1 MQRLLNAEC
10 TLVVPVY
17 RNEENVPGLL
27 ARMAD
32 LHARV
37 PGGIRVVAVVDGS
50 PDLSFERLREGMA
63 VAPYAARLL
72 LLSRNFGSF
81 AAIRAGLAEVQTPF
95 MAVMSADL
103 QEPADL
109 FETCFAKLREGGHDL
124 LLASRSGRSD
134 PWMDRVGSGIFWG
147 LYRRLVQPEMPA
159 GGVDVFACNAL
170 FRDRLVAFGESNSS
184 LVGQL
189 LWLGFRRAEVP
200 YQRQMRELGRSA
212 WTFRRKLRYLA
223 DSVFSFSDLPIRL
236 FMLVG
241 GLGLLASAG
250 FALAVLLAKLSG
262 AIDVPGYAATV
273 LAVLFFSA
281 LNLFGL
287 GVIGSYVW
295 RGFENTKA
303 RPLAVVMQRED
314 FNLQDLNL
322 PANNIETNDS
332 SVSRLTA

>member
-1 MQRLLNAEC
+1 MTLNAEC

-17 RNEENVPGLL
+17 RNEANIPALL
-27 ARMAD
+27 ARLAD
-32 LHARV
+32 LHSRV
-37 PGGIRVVAVVDGS
+37 PGGIRVLAVVDGS
-50 PDLSFERLREGMA
+50 PDRSFERLRDGFA
-63 VAPYAARLL
+63 VAPYASRLL

-81 AAIRAGLAEVQTPF
+81 AAIRAGLAEVRTPY
-95 MAVMSADL
+95 MAVMAADL
-103 QEPADL
+103 QEPSEL
-109 FETCFAKLREGGHDL
+109 FESLFAKLRTGDHDV

-134 PWMDRVGSGIFWG
+134 PWFSRFSSGLFWG
-147 LYRRLVQPEMPA
+147 MYRRLVQPEMPA

-200 YQRQMRELGRSA
+200 YQRQARELGTSA

-223 DSVFSFSDLPIRL
+223 DSVFSFSDLPIRVFL
-236 FMLVG
+236 AVG
-241 GLGLLASAG
+241 GLGLLASVG
-250 FALAVLLAKLSG
+250 FAMAVLLARLSG
-262 AIDVPGYAATV
+262 AIEVPGYTATV

-314 FNLQDLNL
+314 FNIESPALPSVDLN
-322 PANNIETNDS
+322 AA
-332 SVSRLTA
+332 SVFTTGLSA

>member
-1 MQRLLNAEC
+1 MTSSAEC

-17 RNEENVPGLL
+17 RNEENIPGLL
-27 ARMAD
+27 ARLAE

-37 PGGIRVVAVVDGS
+37 PGGMRVLAVVDGS
-50 PDLSFERLREGMA
+50 PDLSFERLREGLA
-63 VAPYAARLL
+63 GAPYSARLL

-81 AAIRAGLAEVQTPF
+81 AAIRAGLMEVQTPY

-109 FETCFAKLREGGHDL
+109 FETCFAKLRQGDHDL
-124 LLASRSGRSD
+124 LLASRSGRR
-134 PWMDRVGSGIFWG
+134 DRWFERVSSGLFWG
-147 LYRRLVQPEMPA
+147 IYRRLVQPEMPA
-159 GGVDVFACNAL
+159 GGIDVFACNAA

-200 YQRQMRELGRSA
+200 YQRQARELGTSA

-223 DSVFSFSDLPIRL
+223 DSVFSFSDLPIRVFL
-236 FMLVG
+236 TVG

-250 FALAVLLAKLSG
+250 FAVAVLLARLSG
-262 AIDVPGYAATV
+262 AIEVPGYTATV

-303 RPLAVVMQRED
+303 RPLAVVMQRQD
-314 FNLQDLNL
+314 FNSESRD
-322 PANNIETNDS
+322 PA
-332 SVSRLTA
+332 SVDGRAANVLVTGPSA

>member
-1 MQRLLNAEC
+1 MSSRPAITLNAEC

-17 RNEENVPGLL
+17 RNEENIPGLL

-37 PGGIRVVAVVDGS
+37 PGGIRVLAVVDGS
-50 PDLSFERLREGMA
+50 PDLSFEHLREGFA

-81 AAIRAGLAEVQTPF
+81 AAIRAGLMEVQTPY

-109 FETCFAKLREGGHDL
+109 FETCFAKLRQGDHDL
-124 LLASRSGRSD
+124 LLASRAGRSD
-134 PWMDRVGSGIFWG
+134 PWLDRLSSGLFWG
-147 LYRRLVQPEMPA
+147 AYRRLVQPEMPA
-159 GGVDVFACNAL
+159 GGIDVFACNAL

-200 YQRQMRELGRSA
+200 YQRQARELGTSA

-223 DSVFSFSDLPIRL
+223 DSVFSFSDLPIRVFL
-236 FMLVG
+236 AAG
-241 GLGLLASAG
+241 GLGLLASVG

-262 AIDVPGYAATV
+262 AIEVPGYTATV

-303 RPLAVVMQRED
+303 RPLAVVMQSED
-314 FNLQDLNL
+314 FNRDHSVKLKS
-322 PANNIETNDS
+322 ANAI
-332 SVSRLTA
+332 